1 MKNVSQ
7 RPQGRRQE
15 FAARVYEIVR
25 AIPCGKVMS
34 YGMIGALIPPPPGMD
49 GGAYERVRARWVGY
63 AMSDCPDD
71 VPWHRV
77 VNAAGGVSA
86 RPGYGGLEQRA
97 LLEQEG
103 VLFNERGLLCLE
115 DHRWLPSARWLA
127 KRGLLD
133 NRA

>member
-1 MKNVSQ
+1 MKSD
-7 RPQGRRQE
+7 RRSSQGRRQG

-25 AIPCGKVMS
+25 AIPRGKVMS

-71 VPWHRV
+71 IPWHRV
-77 VNAAGGVSA
+77 VNAAGGLSA
-86 RPGYGGLEQRA
+86 RAGYGGITQRA

-103 VLFNERGLLCLE
+103 VPFDERGLLRLE

-127 KRGLLD
+127 KRGLL
-133 NRA
+133 NRNA